1 MNSCTM
7 VWCLHICFLLAGTV
21 NPLWGEKN
29 ITKVQVSKRLMG
41 TEVRILVDAP
51 SSSEL
56 NHSISAAFREG
67 ERLNMILS
75 DWEGES
81 ELSQLSRSSEFGKP
95 FTLSQELWEVLL
107 YSQTLAHQSRGAF
120 DVTVGS
126 LSRLWRIARH
136 QKRLPE
142 PQKLHQTIQRT
153 GYEKLL
159 VNESN
164 PTATLTTQGMVLD
177 LGGIAKGYIADQMLA
192 LLKKSGFPRCLIDAG
207 GDLTI
212 GDPPLSARGW
222 RVEVGGISGSEIPPL
237 ALSNCAVATSGDLE
251 QFLELEGKR
260 YSHLINPKSG
270 LGLKGGAQVTIIAK
284 NGMTADALASTCL
297 VLGLKEAKSFLAKSD
312 YNSMYYLELHKSSK
326 DMQVYELH
334 KSDTE

>member
-7 VWCLHICFLLAGTV
+7 VWCLHICFLLSGTV

-29 ITKVQVSKRLMG
+29 IPKVQVSKRLMG

-95 FTLSQELWEVLL
+95 FPLSQELWEILL

-142 PQKLHQTIQRT
+142 PQKLHQAIQRT

-177 LGGIAKGYIADQMLA
+177 LGGVAKGYIADQMLSIM
-192 LLKKSGFPRCLIDAG
+192 KKSGFARCLIDAG

-222 RVEVGGISGSEIPPL
+222 RVEVGGISDSEIPPL

-297 VLGLKEAKSFLAKSD
+297 VLGLNEAKSFLAKSD
-312 YNSMYYLELHKSSK
+312 YISMYYLEIHKSSK
-326 DMQVYELH
+326 DLQVYELH
-334 KSDTE
+334 KNETE